1 MQATA
6 TKPEIDK
13 RIAEPVLRI
22 FDAAAL
28 LSDDSWFLQLA
39 PPGNPHHN
47 PATIERMTKHLAEA
61 QSALAAL
68 KRYMRQSEKRS
79 RNGVS

>member
-13 RIAEPVLRI
+13 HIAEPVLRI

-28 LSDDSWFLQLA
+28 LCDDSWFLQLA
-39 PPGNPHHN
+39 PPTTQYHN

-68 KRYMRQSEKRS
+68 KRYLRRTQKRS
-79 RNGVS
+79 SNGVS